1 MSPFAADLEL
11 AHVRDIE
18 DTGPRPHG
26 AVLVHDRAV
35 LDRHLEAGEGNEAC
49 AQIDVA
55 VEQRRPPE
63 RLHAGSLTRLPALRN
78 LTTAGSGCWDR
89 SDPALTAAL
98 AGALGEAIVSRA
110 RARESSFRVEVPT
123 VP

>member
-1 MSPFAADLEL
+1 MSLVAADLEL

-26 AVLVHDRAV
+26 AVLVHDRPV

-89 SDPALTAAL
+89 SDPHSGGPG
-98 AGALGEAIVSRA
+98 GALGEAIVSRA